1 MRRNLGDS
9 QRLGLG
15 DCPVTSR
22 VRQVVPTPI
31 YDAVAESLGFDPARP
46 DPSLDTSA
54 TLVDWWETLLR
65 TKDD

>member
-1 MRRNLGDS
+1 M
-9 QRLGLG
+9 
-15 DCPVTSR
+15 
-22 VRQVVPTPI
+22 PTPI